1 MTHALFFVLS
11 STIQKRRK
19 LETNEING
27 TLAALTDEVERF
39 LEVLLEVLMAGV
51 RGGYL
56 PVRDTPLLV
65 VAGQLRGD
73 VQHPGG
79 AEGAQ

>member
-1 MTHALFFVLS
+1 MLS
-11 STIQKRRK
+11 TLVIKSLPCPFRQYKRE
-19 LETNEING
+19 ETNLKQ
-27 TLAALTDEVERF
+27 LAALTDEIERF
-39 LEVLLEVLMAGV
+39 LEVLLEVLMTGI